1 MIKLF
6 KILLIT
12 IGLIIFVTMHGT
24 DVSNVTSSI
33 SVNKTIIQNSASEV
47 QESSDYAYEN
57 DLELT

>member
-1 MIKLF
+1 
-6 KILLIT
+6 
-12 IGLIIFVTMHGT
+12 MHGT

-33 SVNKTIIQNSASEV
+33 SVNKTIIQNSASAV